1 MHDEITLG
9 MIGDDENV
17 YPIVAREFHQIPKW
31 LAFRPISEVKASE
44 KTLYAAVLSFQHING
59 KYSLASTEL
68 LAESIGMSKSNCER
82 P

>member
-44 KTLYAAVLSFQHING
+44 ENPIRCRAQLPAHK
-59 KYSLASTEL
+59 
-68 LAESIGMSKSNCER
+68 R
-82 P
+82 